1 MLKKNKLTMF
11 QERRIENT
19 DKGRKRL
26 KSDQRDMKKSQIE
39 LLEMKN
45 VITETR
51 NSTDGR
57 EE

>member
-1 MLKKNKLTMF
+1 MF
-11 QERRIENT
+11 QERRSENT